1 MYNSSEDA
9 IRAAAPAQALLLVA
23 KADTDQSPPLA
34 RLRVY
39 VATNDAPA
47 TLKITPLQK
56 PNGSAA
62 VDADAVTLTFGAGV
76 TWEDIGARKVWA
88 TGSTPNAVVH
98 GVPLV

>member
-1 MYNSSEDA
+1 
-9 IRAAAPAQALLLVA
+9 LLVT
-23 KADTDQSPPLA
+23 KGDVDQTPPLS

-39 VATNDAPA
+39 VAAADAPA

-56 PNGSAA
+56 PNGSTA

-88 TGSTPNAVVH
+88 TGSTANAVVH
-98 GVPLV
+98 GVPLT